1 MAGTLAEA
9 RQAGV
14 RRVVVV
20 AMIDPYDSAAVAAT
34 ALTSD
39 GHEGRVYTVS
49 GPEPL
54 RPADRA
60 RILGEALGRDLRFED
75 QPDDEARAEMSPPC
89 HLSTRTRSSTST

>member
-14 RRVVVV
+14 RHMVLLSGT
-20 AMIDPYDSAAVAAT
+20 SAASGDMSNAA

-39 GHEGRVYTVS
+39 SHEGRVYTVS
-49 GPEPL
+49 GPESL

-60 RILGEALGRDLRFED
+60 PHPG
-75 QPDDEARAEMSPPC
+75 
-89 HLSTRTRSSTST
+89 